1 VLVLE
6 TLRLIIRQYTMED
19 AADFFALNSNAD
31 VMRYIRP
38 VKTRKECDA
47 FLRDNINFYEL
58 YPKLGRWAAFEKKTS
73 KFVGSFAIIPI
84 EEESENIQI
93 GYALMPSEWG
103 KGFATELVH
112 YGKKYFFDSY
122 SAETLYAI
130 TEQLNI
136 ASQKVLLKCGFEQS
150 GVLIS
155 GTKELLRFSIS
166 KAKFKESDL

>member
-1 VLVLE
+1 MPSAILE
-6 TLRLIIRQYTMED
+6 TPRLIVRQYTMKD
-19 AADFFALNSNAD
+19 APDFFELNSNTD

-38 VKTRKECDA
+38 VKTRKECDV
-47 FLRDNINFYEL
+47 FLRDNISFYEF
-58 YPKLGRWAAFEKKTS
+58 YPQFGRWAAYEKETN

-84 EEESENIQI
+84 EEESQNIQI

-112 YGKKYFFDSY
+112 FGKKHFFEKTKADM
-122 SAETLYAI
+122 LYAV
-130 TEQLNI
+130 TDPLNI
-136 ASQKVLLKCGFEQS
+136 ASQKVLLKCGFIQS

-166 KAKFKESDL
+166 RNGTK